1 MDMKLL
7 ITLVIIVI
15 IAIILLPGFFY
26 IVDQTE
32 QAVVLRFGE
41 IVKVNT
47 DPGLYIK
54 QPFIDNVVRF
64 EKRLLVYDVPA
75 ERIFTKDK
83 KTLLVDT
90 YALWKIYDPERFV
103 KSMKTVEIA
112 QTRIDDVVYSKVRN
126 IIASMD
132 FEEVISEKRP
142 EILDTVTT
150 ESASEMLDFGIQIVA
165 VRIKRANLP
174 QENMTAVFNRMKSE
188 RYQEAALIRAEG
200 EKEANMVRADADKT
214 VTITLA
220 EAEKTAEILKG
231 TGDASALSIYAEAFS
246 LDPEFYDFWKRMD
259 VYENTLGKSKFIL
272 GSEMD
277 FIDKLM
283 KGE

>member
-1 MDMKLL
+1 MKLL
-7 ITLVIIVI
+7 IALVIIFI
-15 IAIILLPGFFY
+15 IALILLPGFFY
-26 IVDQTE
+26 VVDQTE

-47 DPGLYIK
+47 EPGLYMK

-90 YALWKIYDPERFV
+90 YALWKIVDPVKFV
-103 KSMKTVEIA
+103 KSMKTIDIA

-126 IIASMD
+126 IIANMD

-142 EILDTVTT
+142 VILDTVTSQ
-150 ESASEMLDFGIQIVA
+150 SASEMLDFGIQIVA

-220 EAEKTAEILKG
+220 EAEKTSEILKG

-246 LDPEFYDFWKRMD
+246 LDPDFYDFWKRMD
-259 VYENTLGKSKFIL
+259 VYENTLEKSKFIL

-277 FIDKLM
+277 FINKLM

>member
-1 MDMKLL
+1 MKFL
-7 ITLVIIVI
+7 IALAIIFI
-15 IAIILLPGFFY
+15 LALILLPGFFY
-26 IVDQTE
+26 TVDQTE

-41 IVKVNT
+41 IVKVDT
-47 DPGLYIK
+47 EPGLYMK

-90 YALWKIYDPERFV
+90 YALWKIVDPEKFV
-103 KSMKTVEIA
+103 KSMKTITIA

-126 IIASMD
+126 IIAGMN

-150 ESASEMLDFGIQIVA
+150 QSAREMTDFGIEIVA

-174 QENMTAVFNRMKSE
+174 QENMNAVFNRMKSE

-200 EKEANMVRADADKT
+200 EKEANMIRAEADKT

-220 EAEKTAEILKG
+220 EAEKQAEILKG

-246 LDPEFYDFWKRMD
+246 LDPEFYDFWKRME
-259 VYENTLGKSKFIL
+259 VYEKTLGGSKFIL

-277 FIDKLM
+277 FINDLM

>member
-1 MDMKLL
+1 MKLL